1 MSEVIEIYGA
11 QIGPPL
17 SYLIALTPIVVVFV
31 VAFAVAWGWR
41 VHVENGQGGNYYPDL
56 GDYAD
61 RGIDDDLSMKENGWT
76 GACLKQSD

>member
-17 SYLIALTPIVVVFV
+17 SYLIALTPIIVVFV

-41 VHVENGQGGNYYPDL
+41 VHVETKHSRYGSSSFS
-56 GDYAD
+56 
-61 RGIDDDLSMKENGWT
+61 DDCDGVLAMGSEPMRENAEET
-76 GACLKQSD
+76 

>member
-17 SYLIALTPIVVVFV
+17 SYLIALTPIIVVFV

-61 RGIDDDLSMKENGWT
+61 RGIDDDLPMKETEWIGDYQ
-76 GACLKQSD
+76 KR